1 MIDFVSKLS
10 LSYLFKPGTK
20 HLSVLT
26 IFTSLG
32 IAIGTAVVIIVI
44 SVMNGFQ
51 DELRTR
57 ILGAIPHLTFE
68 KPGGFADIDQ
78 VRATVNQNSNV
89 VDSQEFFMA
98 QSILSSSETTR
109 GVMIK
114 GTDENEISIIA
125 DSIIE
130 GNLDALDASN
140 NIILGDAL
148 AFELGTLPGDTVSLV
163 VSNQM
168 NPLTNIPRVISFKVS
183 GLFSVGSEIDQNYAL
198 IGRNAFRK
206 AFRPTNGAGIE
217 LQLRDVFATEQTA
230 TALLASL
237 DLSFYDVKVSS
248 WDLSYGSL
256 FRATQLERTMV
267 SLLMSLI
274 LLIAIFSMLI
284 SVNSLVKDK
293 RSEIAI
299 LRTIGYSKW
308 DIQRVFL
315 QLIALIGIFGVVFGN
330 IIGIAFSNNITEFF
344 QFLAS
349 VFDISLMNTYY
360 VDYFP
365 SRVEFSEV
373 LLINFSTLLILF
385 VFGYIPARIAAN
397 TEPAK
402 IINQE

>member
-26 IFTSLG
+26 VFTSLG

-78 VRATVNQNSNV
+78 VRVTVNQNSNV

-98 QSILSSSETTR
+98 QSILSSSDTTR

-114 GTDENEISIIA
+114 GTNENEISIIA
-125 DSIIE
+125 ESIIE
-130 GNLDALDASN
+130 GNLDELDASN
-140 NIILGDAL
+140 NIVLGDAL

-163 VSNQM
+163 VSNQI
-168 NPLTNIPRVISFKVS
+168 NPLANIPRVISFKVS

-198 IGRNAFRK
+198 IGTDAFRK
-206 AFRPTNGAGIE
+206 AFRPINGAGIE

-230 TALLASL
+230 TELLASL

>member
-26 IFTSLG
+26 VFTSLG

-68 KPGGFADIDQ
+68 KPGGFSDIDQ
-78 VRATVNQNSNV
+78 VQRTVNQNSNV
-89 VDSQEFFMA
+89 LDSQEFFMA
-98 QSILSSSETTR
+98 QSILSSSDTTR

-114 GTDENEISIIA
+114 GTNENEISIIA
-125 DSIIE
+125 ESIIE
-130 GNLDALDASN
+130 GNLDELDASN
-140 NIILGDAL
+140 NIVLGDAL

-168 NPLTNIPRVISFKVS
+168 NPLANIPRVISFKVS

-198 IGRNAFRK
+198 IGTDAFRK
-206 AFRPTNGAGIE
+206 AFRPINGAGIE

-230 TALLASL
+230 TELLADL

-248 WDLSYGSL
+248 WDQSYGSL

-284 SVNSLVKDK
+284 SINSLIKDK

-315 QLIALIGIFGVVFGN
+315 QLIALIGIFGVIFGN

-373 LLINFSTLLILF
+373 LLINLLTLLILF
-385 VFGYIPARIAAN
+385 VFGYIPSRVAAN
-397 TEPAK
+397 TEPVK

>member
-26 IFTSLG
+26 VFTSLG

-57 ILGAIPHLTFE
+57 ILGAIPHLTLE

-78 VRATVNQNSNV
+78 VRVTVNQNSNV

-168 NPLTNIPRVISFKVS
+168 NPLANIPRVISFKVS

-198 IGRNAFRK
+198 IGTDAFRK

-230 TALLASL
+230 TELLASL

>member
-1 MIDFVSKLS
+1 LIDFVSKLS

-26 IFTSLG
+26 VFTSLG

-89 VDSQEFFMA
+89 VDSQEFFIA
-98 QSILSSSETTR
+98 QSILSSPDITR

-168 NPLTNIPRVISFKVS
+168 NPLANIPRVISFKVS

-198 IGRNAFRK
+198 IGTDAFRK

-217 LQLRDVFATEQTA
+217 IQLRDVFTTEQTA
-230 TALLASL
+230 SELLADL
-237 DLSFYDVKVSS
+237 DLGSYVKVSS
-248 WDLSYGSL
+248 WDQSYGSL

-284 SVNSLVKDK
+284 SINSLVKDK

-315 QLIALIGIFGVVFGN
+315 QLIAFIGIFGVVFGN

-365 SRVEFSEV
+365 SRVEFNEV

-385 VFGYIPARIAAN
+385 VFGYIPARVAAN

>member
-26 IFTSLG
+26 VFTSLG

-78 VRATVNQNSNV
+78 VRVTVNQNSNV

-98 QSILSSSETTR
+98 QSILSSSDTTR

-114 GTDENEISIIA
+114 GTNENEISIIA

-130 GNLDALDASN
+130 GNLDELDASN
-140 NIILGDAL
+140 NIVLGDAL

-168 NPLTNIPRVISFKVS
+168 NPLANIPRVISFKVS

-198 IGRNAFRK
+198 IGTDAFRK
-206 AFRPTNGAGIE
+206 AFRPTNGGIE

-230 TALLASL
+230 TELLADL

-284 SVNSLVKDK
+284 SINSLVKDK

-315 QLIALIGIFGVVFGN
+315 QLIAFIGVFGVVFGN

-365 SRVEFSEV
+365 SRVELSEV
-373 LLINFSTLLILF
+373 LLINLLTLLILF
-385 VFGYIPARIAAN
+385 VFGYIPARVAAN

>member
-26 IFTSLG
+26 VFTSLG

-57 ILGAIPHLTFE
+57 ILGAIPHLTVE
-68 KPGGFADIDQ
+68 KPGGFNDIDQ

-98 QSILSSSETTR
+98 QSILSSSDTTR

-130 GNLDALDASN
+130 GNLDGLDASN

-168 NPLTNIPRVISFKVS
+168 NPLANIPRVISFKVS

-198 IGRNAFRK
+198 IGTDAFRK
-206 AFRPTNGAGIE
+206 AFRPTNGGIE

-230 TALLASL
+230 TELLASL
-237 DLSFYDVKVSS
+237 DLSFYDAKVSS

>member
-26 IFTSLG
+26 VFTSLG

-89 VDSQEFFMA
+89 LDSQEFFMA
-98 QSILSSSETTR
+98 QSILSSSDTTR

-130 GNLDALDASN
+130 GNLNALDASN

-163 VSNQM
+163 ASNQM
-168 NPLTNIPRVISFKVS
+168 NPLANIPRVISFKVS

-206 AFRPTNGAGIE
+206 AFRPINGAGIE

-230 TALLASL
+230 TELLSDL
-237 DLSFYDVKVSS
+237 GLSFYDVKVSS

>member
-26 IFTSLG
+26 VFTSLG

-68 KPGGFADIDQ
+68 KPGGFSDIDQ
-78 VRATVNQNSNV
+78 VRVTVNQNSNV

-98 QSILSSSETTR
+98 QSILSSSDTTR

-114 GTDENEISIIA
+114 GTNENEISIIA
-125 DSIIE
+125 ESIIE
-130 GNLDALDASN
+130 GNLDERDASN
-140 NIILGDAL
+140 NIVLGDAL

-168 NPLTNIPRVISFKVS
+168 NPLANIPRVISFKVS

-198 IGRNAFRK
+198 IGTDAFRK
-206 AFRPTNGAGIE
+206 AFRPINGAGIE

-230 TALLASL
+230 TELLADL
-237 DLSFYDVKVSS
+237 DLSFYNVKVSS
-248 WDLSYGSL
+248 WDQSYGSL

-284 SVNSLVKDK
+284 SINSLVKDK

-308 DIQRVFL
+308 DIQRVFSATYCL
-315 QLIALIGIFGVVFGN
+315 HWYFWCGFWKYHWYC
-330 IIGIAFSNNITEFF
+330 
-344 QFLAS
+344 FLKQH
-349 VFDISLMNTYY
+349 Y
-360 VDYFP
+360 
-365 SRVEFSEV
+365 
-373 LLINFSTLLILF
+373 
-385 VFGYIPARIAAN
+385 
-397 TEPAK
+397 
-402 IINQE
+402 

>member
-1 MIDFVSKLS
+1 LIDFVSKLS

-26 IFTSLG
+26 VFTSLG

-78 VRATVNQNSNV
+78 VRFAVNQNSNV

-98 QSILSSSETTR
+98 QSILSSSDTTR

-114 GTDENEISIIA
+114 GTNENEISIIA
-125 DSIIE
+125 ESIIE
-130 GNLDALDASN
+130 GNLDELDASN
-140 NIILGDAL
+140 NIVLGDAL

-168 NPLTNIPRVISFKVS
+168 NPLANIPRVISFKVS

-198 IGRNAFRK
+198 IGTDAFRK
-206 AFRPTNGAGIE
+206 AFRPINGAGIE

-230 TALLASL
+230 TELLADL

-284 SVNSLVKDK
+284 SINSLVKDK

-315 QLIALIGIFGVVFGN
+315 QLIAFIGIFGVVFGN

-365 SRVEFSEV
+365 SRVELGEV
-373 LLINFSTLLILF
+373 LLINLLTLLILF
-385 VFGYIPARIAAN
+385 VFGYIPARVAAN

>member
-1 MIDFVSKLS
+1 LIDFVSKLS

-78 VRATVNQNSNV
+78 VRVTVNQNSNV

-98 QSILSSSETTR
+98 QSILSSSDTTR

-114 GTDENEISIIA
+114 GTNENEISIIA
-125 DSIIE
+125 ESIIE
-130 GNLDALDASN
+130 GNLDELDASN
-140 NIILGDAL
+140 NIVLGDAL
-148 AFELGTLPGDTVSLV
+148 AFELGTLPGDIVSLV

-168 NPLTNIPRVISFKVS
+168 NPLANIPRVISFKVS

-198 IGRNAFRK
+198 IGTDAFRK
-206 AFRPTNGAGIE
+206 AFRPRNGAGIE

-230 TALLASL
+230 TELLSDL
-237 DLSFYDVKVSS
+237 GLSFYDVKVSS

-284 SVNSLVKDK
+284 SINSLVKDK

-315 QLIALIGIFGVVFGN
+315 QLIAFIGIFGVVLGN
-330 IIGIAFSNNITEFF
+330 IIGITFSNNITEFF

-365 SRVEFSEV
+365 SRVELSEV
-373 LLINFSTLLILF
+373 LIINLLTLLILF
-385 VFGYIPARIAAN
+385 VFGYIPARVAAN

>member
-26 IFTSLG
+26 VFTSLG

-89 VDSQEFFMA
+89 VDSQEFFIA
-98 QSILSSSETTR
+98 QSILSSPDTTR

-125 DSIIE
+125 DNIIE

-168 NPLTNIPRVISFKVS
+168 NPLANIPRVISFKVS

-198 IGRNAFRK
+198 IGTDAFRK

-217 LQLRDVFATEQTA
+217 IQLRDVFTTKQTA
-230 TALLASL
+230 SELLADL
-237 DLSFYDVKVSS
+237 DLGSYVKVSS
-248 WDLSYGSL
+248 WDQSYGSL

-284 SVNSLVKDK
+284 SINSLVKDK

-308 DIQRVFL
+308 DIQRIFL
-315 QLIALIGIFGVVFGN
+315 QLIAFIGIFGVVFGN

-365 SRVEFSEV
+365 SRVEFNEV

-385 VFGYIPARIAAN
+385 VFGYIPARVAAN

>member
-26 IFTSLG
+26 VFTSLG

-89 VDSQEFFMA
+89 VDSQEFFIA
-98 QSILSSSETTR
+98 QSILSSPDTTR

-125 DSIIE
+125 DNIIE

-168 NPLTNIPRVISFKVS
+168 NPLANIPRVISFKVS

-198 IGRNAFRK
+198 IGTDAFRK

-217 LQLRDVFATEQTA
+217 IQLRDVFTTEQTA
-230 TALLASL
+230 SELLADL
-237 DLSFYDVKVSS
+237 DLGSYVKVSS
-248 WDLSYGSL
+248 WDQSYGSL

-284 SVNSLVKDK
+284 SINSLVKDK

-315 QLIALIGIFGVVFGN
+315 QLIAFIGIFGVVFGN

-365 SRVEFSEV
+365 SRVEFNEV

-385 VFGYIPARIAAN
+385 VFGYIPARVAAN

>member
-78 VRATVNQNSNV
+78 VRVTVNQNSNV

-98 QSILSSSETTR
+98 QSILSSSDTTR

-114 GTDENEISIIA
+114 GTNENEISIIA
-125 DSIIE
+125 ESIIE
-130 GNLDALDASN
+130 GNLDELDASN
-140 NIILGDAL
+140 NIVLGDAL
-148 AFELGTLPGDTVSLV
+148 AFELGTLPGDIVSLV

-168 NPLTNIPRVISFKVS
+168 NPLANIPRVISFKVS

-198 IGRNAFRK
+198 IGTDAFRK
-206 AFRPTNGAGIE
+206 AFRPRNGAGIE

-230 TALLASL
+230 TELLSDL
-237 DLSFYDVKVSS
+237 GLSFYDVKVSS

-284 SVNSLVKDK
+284 SINSLVKDK

-315 QLIALIGIFGVVFGN
+315 QLIAFIGIFGVVLGN
-330 IIGIAFSNNITEFF
+330 IIGITFSNNITEFF

-365 SRVEFSEV
+365 SRVELSEV
-373 LLINFSTLLILF
+373 LIINLLTLLILF

>member
-26 IFTSLG
+26 VFTSLG

-89 VDSQEFFMA
+89 VDSQEFFIA
-98 QSILSSSETTR
+98 QSILSSPDTTR

-125 DSIIE
+125 DNIIE

-148 AFELGTLPGDTVSLV
+148 AFDLGTLPGDTVSLV

-168 NPLTNIPRVISFKVS
+168 NPLANIPRVISLKVS

-198 IGRNAFRK
+198 IGTDAFRK

-217 LQLRDVFATEQTA
+217 IQLRDVFTTEQTA
-230 TALLASL
+230 SELLADL
-237 DLSFYDVKVSS
+237 DLGSYVKVSS
-248 WDLSYGSL
+248 WDQSYGSL

-284 SVNSLVKDK
+284 SINSLVKDK

-308 DIQRVFL
+308 DIQRIFL
-315 QLIALIGIFGVVFGN
+315 QLIAFIGIFGVVFGN

-365 SRVEFSEV
+365 SRVEFNEV

-385 VFGYIPARIAAN
+385 VFGYIPARVAAN

>member
-1 MIDFVSKLS
+1 LIDFISKLS

-26 IFTSLG
+26 VFTSLG

-78 VRATVNQNSNV
+78 VRVTVNQNSNV
-89 VDSQEFFMA
+89 VSSQEFFMA
-98 QSILSSSETTR
+98 QSILSSSDTTR

-114 GTDENEISIIA
+114 GTNENEISIIA
-125 DSIIE
+125 ESIIE
-130 GNLDALDASN
+130 GNLDELDASN
-140 NIILGDAL
+140 NIVLGDAL

-168 NPLTNIPRVISFKVS
+168 NPLANIPRVISFKVS

-198 IGRNAFRK
+198 IGTDAFRK
-206 AFRPTNGAGIE
+206 AFRPINGAGIE

-230 TALLASL
+230 TELLADL
-237 DLSFYDVKVSS
+237 DLSFYNVKVSS
-248 WDLSYGSL
+248 WDQSYGSL

-284 SVNSLVKDK
+284 SINSLIKDK

>member
-26 IFTSLG
+26 VFTSLG

-68 KPGGFADIDQ
+68 KTGGFSDLDQ
-78 VRATVNQNSNV
+78 VKKIVKQNPNV

-98 QSILSSSETTR
+98 QSILSSSDATR

-130 GNLDALDASN
+130 GNLDALDAGN

-198 IGRNAFRK
+198 IGTNPFGK
-206 AFRPTNGAGIE
+206 AFRPTNGGGIE

-230 TALLASL
+230 NEVLTDL
-237 DLSFYDVKVSS
+237 DLGSYVKVSS
-248 WDLSYGSL
+248 WDQSYGSL

-315 QLIALIGIFGVVFGN
+315 QLIAFIGIFGVFFGN

-365 SRVEFSEV
+365 SRVELSEV
-373 LLINFSTLLILF
+373 LLINLLTLLILF
-385 VFGYIPARIAAN
+385 VFGYIPARTAAN

>member
-26 IFTSLG
+26 VFTSLG

-78 VRATVNQNSNV
+78 VRVTVNQNSNV
-89 VDSQEFFMA
+89 VSSQEFFMA
-98 QSILSSSETTR
+98 QSILSSSDTTR

-114 GTDENEISIIA
+114 GTNENEISIIA
-125 DSIIE
+125 ESIIE
-130 GNLDALDASN
+130 GNLDELDASN
-140 NIILGDAL
+140 NIVLGDAL

-168 NPLTNIPRVISFKVS
+168 NPLANIPRVISFKVS

-198 IGRNAFRK
+198 IGTDAFRK
-206 AFRPTNGAGIE
+206 AFRPINGAGIE

-230 TALLASL
+230 NEVLT
-237 DLSFYDVKVSS
+237 DLNLGSYVKVSS

-284 SVNSLVKDK
+284 SINSLVKDK

>member
-20 HLSVLT
+20 RFSVLT
-26 IFTSLG
+26 VFTSLG

-78 VRATVNQNSNV
+78 VRVTVNQNSNV

-98 QSILSSSETTR
+98 QSILSSSDTTR

-114 GTDENEISIIA
+114 GTNENEISIIA
-125 DSIIE
+125 ESIIE
-130 GNLDALDASN
+130 GNLDELDASN
-140 NIILGDAL
+140 NIVLGDAL

-168 NPLTNIPRVISFKVS
+168 NPLANIPRVISFKVS

-198 IGRNAFRK
+198 IGTDAFRK
-206 AFRPTNGAGIE
+206 AFRPINGAGIE

-230 TALLASL
+230 TELLADL

-248 WDLSYGSL
+248 WDLAYGSL

-284 SVNSLVKDK
+284 SINSLVKDK

-315 QLIALIGIFGVVFGN
+315 QLIAFIGIFGVVLGN
-330 IIGIAFSNNITEFF
+330 IIGITFSNNITEFF

-365 SRVEFSEV
+365 SRVELSEV
-373 LLINFSTLLILF
+373 LIINLLTLLILF
-385 VFGYIPARIAAN
+385 VFGYIPARVAAN

>member
-26 IFTSLG
+26 VFTSLG

-89 VDSQEFFMA
+89 VDSQEFFIA
-98 QSILSSSETTR
+98 QSILSSPDTTR

-125 DSIIE
+125 DNIIE

-168 NPLTNIPRVISFKVS
+168 NPLANIPRVISLKVS

-198 IGRNAFRK
+198 IGTDAFRK

-217 LQLRDVFATEQTA
+217 IQLRDVFTTEQTA
-230 TALLASL
+230 SELLADL
-237 DLSFYDVKVSS
+237 DLGSYVKVSS
-248 WDLSYGSL
+248 WDQSYGSL

-284 SVNSLVKDK
+284 SINSLVKDK

-315 QLIALIGIFGVVFGN
+315 QLIAFIGIFGVVFGN

-365 SRVEFSEV
+365 SRVEFNEV

-385 VFGYIPARIAAN
+385 VFGYIPARVAAN

>member
-26 IFTSLG
+26 VFTSLG

-78 VRATVNQNSNV
+78 ARATVNQNSNV
-89 VDSQEFFMA
+89 VDSQEFFIA
-98 QSILSSSETTR
+98 QSILSSPDITR

-168 NPLTNIPRVISFKVS
+168 NPLANIPRVISFKVS

-198 IGRNAFRK
+198 IGTDAFRK

-217 LQLRDVFATEQTA
+217 IQLRDVFTTEQTA
-230 TALLASL
+230 SELLADL
-237 DLSFYDVKVSS
+237 DLGSYVKVSS
-248 WDLSYGSL
+248 WDQSYGSL

-284 SVNSLVKDK
+284 SINSLVKDK

-315 QLIALIGIFGVVFGN
+315 QLIAFIGIFGVVFGN

-365 SRVEFSEV
+365 SRVEFNEV

-385 VFGYIPARIAAN
+385 VFGYIPARVAAN

>member
-26 IFTSLG
+26 VFTSLG

-78 VRATVNQNSNV
+78 VRVTVNQNSNV

-98 QSILSSSETTR
+98 QSILSSSDTTR

-114 GTDENEISIIA
+114 GTNENEISIIA
-125 DSIIE
+125 ESIIE
-130 GNLDALDASN
+130 GNLDELDASN
-140 NIILGDAL
+140 NIVLGDAL

-168 NPLTNIPRVISFKVS
+168 NPLANIPRVISFKVS

-198 IGRNAFRK
+198 IGTDAFRK
-206 AFRPTNGAGIE
+206 AFRPRNGAGIE

-230 TALLASL
+230 TELLSDL
-237 DLSFYDVKVSS
+237 GLSFYDVKVSS

-284 SVNSLVKDK
+284 SINSLVKDK

-315 QLIALIGIFGVVFGN
+315 QLIAFIGIFGVVFGN

-365 SRVEFSEV
+365 SRVELSEV
-373 LLINFSTLLILF
+373 LIINLLTLLILF
-385 VFGYIPARIAAN
+385 VFGYIPARVAAN

>member
-20 HLSVLT
+20 HFSVLT
-26 IFTSLG
+26 VFTSLG

-78 VRATVNQNSNV
+78 VRVTVNQNSNV
-89 VDSQEFFMA
+89 VSSQEFFMA
-98 QSILSSSETTR
+98 QSILSSSDTTR

-114 GTDENEISIIA
+114 GTNENEISIIA
-125 DSIIE
+125 ESIIE
-130 GNLDALDASN
+130 GNLDELDASN
-140 NIILGDAL
+140 NIVLGDAL

-168 NPLTNIPRVISFKVS
+168 NPLANIPRVISFKVS

-198 IGRNAFRK
+198 IGTDAFRK
-206 AFRPTNGAGIE
+206 AFRPINGAGIE

-230 TALLASL
+230 NEVLT
-237 DLSFYDVKVSS
+237 DLNLGSYVKVSS

-284 SVNSLVKDK
+284 SINSLVKDK

>member
-10 LSYLFKPGTK
+10 LSYLFKSGTK

-26 IFTSLG
+26 VFTSLG

-89 VDSQEFFMA
+89 LDSQEFFMA
-98 QSILSSSETTR
+98 QSILSSSDTTR

>member
-1 MIDFVSKLS
+1 MIDFISKLS
-10 LSYLFKPGTK
+10 ISYLFKPGTK
-20 HLSVLT
+20 RLSVLT
-26 IFTSLG
+26 VFTSLG

-57 ILGAIPHLTFE
+57 ILGAIPQLTFE
-68 KPGGFADIDQ
+68 KPGGFNDIDR
-78 VRATVNQNSNV
+78 VKTIVNQNSNV
-89 VDSQEFFMA
+89 VDSQEFFMT
-98 QSILSSSETTR
+98 QSILSSSDITR
-109 GVMIK
+109 GVMVK
-114 GTDENEISIIA
+114 GTNENEISIIA

-130 GNLDALDASN
+130 GNLDELDASN

-148 AFELGTLPGDTVSLV
+148 AFELGTLPGDTVSMV
-163 VSNQM
+163 ISNQM
-168 NPLTNIPRVISFKVS
+168 NPLANIPRVISFKVS

-198 IGRNAFRK
+198 IGTNAFKK
-206 AFRPTNGAGIE
+206 AFRPINGAGIE
-217 LQLRDVFATEQTA
+217 LQLRNVFATEQTA
-230 TALLASL
+230 NEVLADL
-237 DLSFYDVKVSS
+237 DLDYYTIKVSS
-248 WDLSYGSL
+248 WDQSYGSL

-284 SVNSLVKDK
+284 SINSLVKDK

-315 QLIALIGIFGVVFGN
+315 QLIAFIGIFGVVFGN
-330 IIGIAFSNNITEFF
+330 ILGIGFSSNITEFF

-349 VFDISLMNTYY
+349 TFDISLMNTYY

-373 LLINFSTLLILF
+373 LLINLLTLVILF

-397 TEPAK
+397 TEPVT

>member
-26 IFTSLG
+26 VFTSLG

-78 VRATVNQNSNV
+78 VRVTVNQNSNV

-98 QSILSSSETTR
+98 QSILSSSDTTR

-114 GTDENEISIIA
+114 GTNENEISIIA
-125 DSIIE
+125 ESIIE
-130 GNLDALDASN
+130 GNLDELDASN
-140 NIILGDAL
+140 NIVLGDAL
-148 AFELGTLPGDTVSLV
+148 AFELGTLPGDIVSLV

-168 NPLTNIPRVISFKVS
+168 NPLANIPRVISFKVS

-198 IGRNAFRK
+198 IGTDAFRK
-206 AFRPTNGAGIE
+206 AFRPINGAGIE

-230 TALLASL
+230 TELLSDL
-237 DLSFYDVKVSS
+237 GLSFYDVKVSS

-284 SVNSLVKDK
+284 SINSLVKDK

-315 QLIALIGIFGVVFGN
+315 QLIAFIGIFGVVLGN
-330 IIGIAFSNNITEFF
+330 IIGITFSNNITEFF

-365 SRVEFSEV
+365 SRVELSEV
-373 LLINFSTLLILF
+373 LIINLLTLLILF
-385 VFGYIPARIAAN
+385 VFGYIPARVAAN

>member
-20 HLSVLT
+20 HLSALT
-26 IFTSLG
+26 VFTSLG

-78 VRATVNQNSNV
+78 VRLTVNQNSNV
-89 VDSQEFFMA
+89 IDSQEFFMA
-98 QSILSSSETTR
+98 QSILSSSDTTR

-114 GTDENEISIIA
+114 GTNENEISIIA
-125 DSIIE
+125 ESIIE
-130 GNLDALDASN
+130 GNLDELDASN
-140 NIILGDAL
+140 NIVLGDAL

-168 NPLTNIPRVISFKVS
+168 NPLANIPRVISFKVS

-198 IGRNAFRK
+198 IGTDAFRK
-206 AFRPTNGAGIE
+206 AFRPINGAGIE

-230 TALLASL
+230 TELLADL

-284 SVNSLVKDK
+284 SINSLVKDK

-315 QLIALIGIFGVVFGN
+315 QLIAFIGIFGVVFGN

-365 SRVEFSEV
+365 SRVELGEV
-373 LLINFSTLLILF
+373 LTINLLTLLILF
-385 VFGYIPARIAAN
+385 VFGYIPARVAAN

>member
-1 MIDFVSKLS
+1 LIDFVSKLS

-26 IFTSLG
+26 VFTSLG

-78 VRATVNQNSNV
+78 VRVTVNQNSNV
-89 VDSQEFFMA
+89 VSSQEFFMA
-98 QSILSSSETTR
+98 QSILSSSDTTR

-114 GTDENEISIIA
+114 GTNENEISIIA
-125 DSIIE
+125 ESIIE
-130 GNLDALDASN
+130 GNLDELDASN
-140 NIILGDAL
+140 NIVLGDAL

-168 NPLTNIPRVISFKVS
+168 NPLANIPRVISFKVS

-198 IGRNAFRK
+198 IGTDAFRK
-206 AFRPTNGAGIE
+206 AFRPINGAGIE

-230 TALLASL
+230 NEVLT
-237 DLSFYDVKVSS
+237 DLNLGSYVKVSS

-284 SVNSLVKDK
+284 SINSLVKDK

>member
-26 IFTSLG
+26 VFTSLG

-78 VRATVNQNSNV
+78 VRVTVNQNSNV

-98 QSILSSSETTR
+98 QSILSSSDTTR

-114 GTDENEISIIA
+114 GTNENEISIIA
-125 DSIIE
+125 ESIIE
-130 GNLDALDASN
+130 GNLDELDASN
-140 NIILGDAL
+140 NIVLGDAL

-168 NPLTNIPRVISFKVS
+168 NPLANIPRVISFKVS

-198 IGRNAFRK
+198 IGTDAFRK
-206 AFRPTNGAGIE
+206 AFRPRNGAGIE

-230 TALLASL
+230 TELLSDL
-237 DLSFYDVKVSS
+237 GLSFYDVKVSS

-284 SVNSLVKDK
+284 SINSLVKDK

-315 QLIALIGIFGVVFGN
+315 QLIAFIGIFGVIFGN

-365 SRVEFSEV
+365 SRVELSEV
-373 LLINFSTLLILF
+373 LIINLLTLLILF
-385 VFGYIPARIAAN
+385 VFGYIPARVAAN

>member
-26 IFTSLG
+26 VFTSLG

-68 KPGGFADIDQ
+68 KTGGFSDLDQ
-78 VRATVNQNSNV
+78 VKKIVKQNPNV

-98 QSILSSSETTR
+98 QSILSSSDATR

-130 GNLDALDASN
+130 GNLDALDAGN

-168 NPLTNIPRVISFKVS
+168 NPLTNIPRVISFTVS

-198 IGRNAFRK
+198 IGTNPFRK
-206 AFRPTNGAGIE
+206 AFRPTNGGGIE

-230 TALLASL
+230 NEVLTDL
-237 DLSFYDVKVSS
+237 DLGSYVKVSS
-248 WDLSYGSL
+248 WDQSYGSL

-315 QLIALIGIFGVVFGN
+315 QLIAFIGIFGVFFGN

-373 LLINFSTLLILF
+373 LLINLLTLLILF
-385 VFGYIPARIAAN
+385 VFGYIPARTAAN

>member
-26 IFTSLG
+26 VFTSLG

-57 ILGAIPHLTFE
+57 ILGAIPHLTVE
-68 KPGGFADIDQ
+68 KPGGFNDIDQ

-98 QSILSSSETTR
+98 QSILSSSDTTR

-130 GNLDALDASN
+130 GNLDGLDVSN

-168 NPLTNIPRVISFKVS
+168 NPLANIPRVISFKVS

-198 IGRNAFRK
+198 IGTDAFRK
-206 AFRPTNGAGIE
+206 AFRPTNGGIE

-230 TALLASL
+230 TELLASL
-237 DLSFYDVKVSS
+237 DLSFYDAKVSS

>member
-78 VRATVNQNSNV
+78 VRVTVNQNSNV

-98 QSILSSSETTR
+98 QSILSSSDTTR

-114 GTDENEISIIA
+114 GTNENEISIIA
-125 DSIIE
+125 ESIIE
-130 GNLDALDASN
+130 GNLDELDASN
-140 NIILGDAL
+140 NIVLGDAL
-148 AFELGTLPGDTVSLV
+148 AFELGTLPGDTISLV

-168 NPLTNIPRVISFKVS
+168 NPLANIPRVISFKVS

-198 IGRNAFRK
+198 IGTDAFRK
-206 AFRPTNGAGIE
+206 AFRPINGAGIE

-230 TALLASL
+230 TELLSDL
-237 DLSFYDVKVSS
+237 GLSFYDVKVSS

-284 SVNSLVKDK
+284 SINSLVKDK

-315 QLIALIGIFGVVFGN
+315 QLIAFIGIFGVVLGN
-330 IIGIAFSNNITEFF
+330 IIGITFSNNITEFF

-365 SRVEFSEV
+365 SRVELSEV
-373 LLINFSTLLILF
+373 LIINLLTLLILF
-385 VFGYIPARIAAN
+385 VFGYIPARVAAN

>member
-1 MIDFVSKLS
+1 MKDFITKLS
-10 LSYLFKPGTK
+10 VSYLFKPGSRR
-20 HLSVLT
+20 LSILT

-32 IAIGTAVVIIVI
+32 IGIGTAVVIIVL

-51 DELRTR
+51 DELKNR
-57 ILGAIPHLTFE
+57 ILGAIPQLTIE
-68 KPGGFADIDQ
+68 KPGGFNDIAAAQ
-78 VRATVNQNSNV
+78 AIIKENSNV
-89 VDSQEFFMA
+89 TATQAFFLT
-98 QSILSSSETTR
+98 QSILSSGNDSR
-109 GVMIK
+109 GVIIK

-125 DSIIE
+125 NNIID
-130 GNLDALDASN
+130 GNLSSLNQGN

-148 AFELGTLPGDTVSLV
+148 AFDIGALPGESVTMII
-163 VSNQM
+163 SNQM
-168 NPLTNIPRVISFKVS
+168 NPLTNIPRVINFDVS
-183 GLFSVGSEIDQNYAL
+183 GLFSVGSEVDQNYAL
-198 IGRNAFRK
+198 IGKTSFEK
-206 AFRPTNGAGIE
+206 AFRPLNGASIE
-217 LQLRDVFATEQTA
+217 IKLKDVFATQETSKQI
-230 TALLASL
+230 L
-237 DLSFYDVKVSS
+237 DQLNLNSYVKISS
-248 WDLSYGSL
+248 WDQSYGSL

-308 DIQRVFL
+308 DIQRVFI
-315 QLIALIGIFGVVFGN
+315 QLVFFLGVFGILIGNALGV
-330 IIGIAFSNNITEFF
+330 IFSNNITEFF

-349 VFDISLMNTYY
+349 TFNISLMNTYY

-365 SRVEFSEV
+365 SRIEINEV
-373 LLINFSTLLILF
+373 LFINICTLFILIA
-385 VFGYIPARIAAN
+385 FGYIPAKIAAD

>member
-26 IFTSLG
+26 VFTSLG

-78 VRATVNQNSNV
+78 VRVTVNQNSNV

-98 QSILSSSETTR
+98 QSILSSSDTTR

-114 GTDENEISIIA
+114 GTNENEISIIA
-125 DSIIE
+125 ESIIE
-130 GNLDALDASN
+130 GNLDELDASN

-148 AFELGTLPGDTVSLV
+148 AFELGTLPGDIVSLV

-168 NPLTNIPRVISFKVS
+168 NPLANIPRVISFKVS

-198 IGRNAFRK
+198 IGTDAFRK
-206 AFRPTNGAGIE
+206 AFRPINGAGIE

-230 TALLASL
+230 TELLAGL
-237 DLSFYDVKVSS
+237 DLSFYDAKVSS

-315 QLIALIGIFGVVFGN
+315 QLIAFIGIFGVVFGN

-365 SRVEFSEV
+365 SRVELSEV
-373 LLINFSTLLILF
+373 LIINLLTLLILF
-385 VFGYIPARIAAN
+385 VFGYIPARVAAN

>member
-26 IFTSLG
+26 VFTSLG

-89 VDSQEFFMA
+89 VDSQEFFIA
-98 QSILSSSETTR
+98 QSILSSPDTTR

-125 DSIIE
+125 DNIIE

-168 NPLTNIPRVISFKVS
+168 NPLANIPRVISFKVS

-198 IGRNAFRK
+198 IGTDAFRK

-217 LQLRDVFATEQTA
+217 IQLRDVFTTEQTA
-230 TALLASL
+230 SELLADL
-237 DLSFYDVKVSS
+237 DLGSYVKVSS
-248 WDLSYGSL
+248 WDQSYGSL

-284 SVNSLVKDK
+284 SINSLVKDK

-308 DIQRVFL
+308 DIQRIFL
-315 QLIALIGIFGVVFGN
+315 QLIAFIGIFGVVFGN

-365 SRVEFSEV
+365 SRVEFNEV

-385 VFGYIPARIAAN
+385 VFGYIPARVAAN

>member
-26 IFTSLG
+26 VFTSLG

-89 VDSQEFFMA
+89 VDSQEFFIA
-98 QSILSSSETTR
+98 QSILSSPDTTR

-168 NPLTNIPRVISFKVS
+168 NPLANIPRVISFKVS

-198 IGRNAFRK
+198 IGTDAFRK

-217 LQLRDVFATEQTA
+217 IQLRDVFTTEQTA
-230 TALLASL
+230 SELLADL
-237 DLSFYDVKVSS
+237 DLGSYVKVSS
-248 WDLSYGSL
+248 WDQSYGSL

-284 SVNSLVKDK
+284 SINSLVKDK

-315 QLIALIGIFGVVFGN
+315 QLIAFIGIFGVVFGN

-365 SRVEFSEV
+365 SRVEFNEV

-385 VFGYIPARIAAN
+385 VFGYIPARVAAN